1 MHTLGGEFFMGEVYH
16 AIERTQTHGERG
28 MLLRINKRVLN
39 PCRLGMDVIGRF
51 NKA

>member
-1 MHTLGGEFFMGEVYH
+1 
-16 AIERTQTHGERG
+16 
-28 MLLRINKRVLN
+28 LLRINKRVLN